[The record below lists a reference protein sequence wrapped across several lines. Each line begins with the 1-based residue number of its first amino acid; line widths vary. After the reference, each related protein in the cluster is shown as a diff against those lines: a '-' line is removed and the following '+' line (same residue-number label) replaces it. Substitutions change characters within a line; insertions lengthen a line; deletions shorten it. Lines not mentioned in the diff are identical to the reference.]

1 MTVQQT
7 TFLIRIGGLTCICM
21 SLGIFSFILFAND
34 KQYQSHQNWSQ
45 THNLSQMLTL
55 TCVTFIR
62 DNSTG
67 SRDRESQGWIKRWL
81 TFSKRH
87 SQQQWFFRPA
97 RRFQIFKTILAI
109 LSELWLSFS
118 WLFIGN
124 ICWITFLPHRV
135 LEITPFLLDTHSCT
149 LCVQPV
155 AFSRSKL
162 MAKSS
167 TTSLSSYSVAGSHIT
182 TWAGAW
188 NQKLKS
194 RGFRSGEFR
203 EALKNP

>member
-1 MTVQQT
+1 
-7 TFLIRIGGLTCICM
+7 
-21 SLGIFSFILFAND
+21 
-34 KQYQSHQNWSQ
+34 
-45 THNLSQMLTL
+45 MLTL

-87 SQQQWFFRPA
+87 SQQQWLFRPA
-97 RRFQIFKTILAI
+97 RRSQIFKTILAI

-135 LEITPFLLDTHSCT
+135 LEMTPFLLDTQLH
-149 LCVQPV
+149 PV
-155 AFSRSKL
+155 CPARGLLKVKVDGEVLYHLLELLQRGRLAPHHVSW
-162 MAKSS
+162 
-167 TTSLSSYSVAGSHIT
+167 SLTPEAEVARIQV
-182 TWAGAW
+182 WW
-188 NQKLKS
+188 I
-194 RGFRSGEFR
+194 
-203 EALKNP
+203 

>member
-135 LEITPFLLDTHSCT
+135 LEITPFLLGTQLH
-149 LCVQPV
+149 PV
-155 AFSRSKL
+155 CPARGLLKVKVDGEVLYHLLELLQRGRIAHHHVSW
-162 MAKSS
+162 
-167 TTSLSSYSVAGSHIT
+167 SLK
-182 TWAGAW
+182 
-188 NQKLKS
+188 Q
-194 RGFRSGEFR
+194 
-203 EALKNP
+203 EAEVMRIQVWWV

>member
-81 TFSKRH
+81 TFGKRH
-87 SQQQWFFRPA
+87 SRQQWFFRPA

-135 LEITPFLLDTHSCT
+135 LEITPFLLDTQLH
-149 LCVQPV
+149 PV
-155 AFSRSKL
+155 CPARGLLEVKVDGEVLYHLLELLQRGGIAHHHVSW
-162 MAKSS
+162 
-167 TTSLSSYSVAGSHIT
+167 SL
-182 TWAGAW
+182 
-188 NQKLKS
+188 
-194 RGFRSGEFR
+194 EP
-203 EALKNP
+203 EAEVTRIQVWWI